1 MKKILTI
8 LSVLPFSA
16 TVYGSNSSSIP
27 PSAPDD
33 GSVRIRRT
41 MATELDIPPAGFDF
55 SAFSATGFLPSN
67 SPSNLASTSRDL
79 SEAFGAADAVL
90 DHERCGEYGQG
101 SDSSSIPPS
110 APDGSMRIRR
120 TTAMKLATPPAGF
133 DFSDFSAD
141 DLLDFPVDSS
151 SNFATMPGNFSE
163 MFGPDDAFGAHK
175 AHGEYGQFFDV
186 GTRGDPLRAS
196 VAPPEGAYDDD
207 FQAAVLASLADR
219 KEISQGNLR
228 LIQQHL
234 PEGRIV
240 FDMPSNGLCG
250 DYSLQVLS
258 QVLTSPQ
265 EILRVSISD
274 VRAGMKRMSELIL
287 RQATEFEQRSSSDGG
302 TEEDSPIAILRTT
315 LLEDRRYR
323 RYVKAPN
330 EFNWPLFCRDLKAGK
345 IWFDYPF
352 FLFAR
357 EAWGL
362 PQIECV
368 DGTNLQTLREIPRDG
383 ALIGIGGN
391 HFVVALP
398 RILKNGVE
406 VKEVICEDWDG
417 QQWRSVIGEPAS
429 IIPSERFMPVA
440 DAFPLP
446 QPAREAFVVE
456 SLDEIARIQRSLHK
470 DMVLFDLPE
479 LEGSYYAFLAI
490 RFVRQFPEQSTV
502 MISRS
507 MVNAFLGGL
516 ANLINKT
523 CSDIPKIARDKFLND
538 LRNGDLP
545 ISTEL
550 LPFALETLG
559 LPREIAI
566 ISSDDVA
573 QLGKFH
579 SYGVL
584 IQCQSGRFVVALPKR
599 TDCWVEIAEIICE
612 DWDGRFFR
620 SMPGRL
626 ASEVPAVSCRMEWPP
641 NMILLDVPGFGK
653 SGYFALL
660 AIRFVMDNPH
670 ESKIII
676 SKEQLSLYCVGIA
689 DQIKHDL
696 ENQSQNLKVCEE
708 IEMLQAVLLDEARY
722 CDDQGEVVWKGYLD
736 NMRNGRVEMND
747 AVLPFACRALN
758 LNLDAILRSDDENF
772 LRNIPPTGAP
782 IYCPPLS
789 YYGLPVR
796 YREFNHF
803 MVILPRN
810 GKERVELM
818 CQEQDGEWWHSDSGM
833 LVRYK

>member
-16 TVYGSNSSSIP
+16 TVYGSNSPSIP
-27 PSAPDD
+27 PSAPD

-41 MATELDIPPAGFDF
+41 MATELDIPPANFDF
-55 SAFSATGFLPSN
+55 SGFSATGFFPSN
-67 SPSNLASTSRDL
+67 SPSNFASTSRDL

-90 DHERCGEYGQG
+90 DHERRGEYWQG

-110 APDGSMRIRR
+110 APGGPVKIHR

-151 SNFATMPGNFSE
+151 SNFATMPGSCSE
-163 MFGPDDAFGAHK
+163 MFRPDDAFGAHK

-196 VAPPEGAYDDD
+196 AAPPEGAYDDD

-219 KEISQGNLR
+219 KEISQGNFR

-265 EILRVSISD
+265 EILEVSISD

-287 RQATEFEQRSSSDGG
+287 RQAIEFEQRSSSDGG
-302 TEEDSPIAILRTT
+302 AEEDSPIAILRTT
-315 LLEDRRYR
+315 LLEDGRYR

-330 EFNWPLFCRDLKAGK
+330 EFNWPLFCEDLEKGM

-352 FLFAR
+352 FPFAC

-362 PQIECV
+362 SGIDCV
-368 DGTNLQTLREIPRDG
+368 DGNNLQTLREIPRDG
-383 ALIGIGGN
+383 ALIGVDGN

-406 VKEVICEDWDG
+406 IKEVICEDWDG

-429 IIPSERFMPVA
+429 IIPSARFMPVA

-446 QPAREAFVVE
+446 QPAGEAFVVE
-456 SLDEIARIQRSLHK
+456 SLDEIARIQGSLHK
-470 DMVLFDLPE
+470 GMVLFDLPE

-507 MVNAFLGGL
+507 MVNTFLGGL

-523 CSDIPKIARDKFLND
+523 CSDIPKIVRDKFLND
-538 LRNGDLP
+538 LRNWDLP
-545 ISTEL
+545 IGTEL

-559 LPREIAI
+559 LPREVSI

-573 QLGKFH
+573 QLGKFRP
-579 SYGVL
+579 YGVL

-599 TDCWVEIAEIICE
+599 TDCGVEIAEIICE
-612 DWDGRFFR
+612 DWDGYFLR
-620 SMPGRL
+620 SMPGEL
-626 ASEVPAVSCRMEWPP
+626 INEVSAVSFRIEGPL

-670 ESKIII
+670 ESKIRI
-676 SKEQLSLYCVGIA
+676 SKEQLNLYCARIA
-689 DQIKHDL
+689 DQIKHDF
-696 ENQSQNLKVCEE
+696 ENQSQSLKISKE
-708 IEMLQAVLLDEARY
+708 IEILQAVLLGEERY
-722 CDDQGEVVWKGYLD
+722 CDNQGEVVWKRYLD
-736 NMRNGRVEMND
+736 DMRDGKVEMND
-747 AVLPFACRALN
+747 VMLPFACRALG
-758 LNLDAILRSDDENF
+758 LNLDAIPRSNDENF
-772 LRNIPPTGAP
+772 LRNIPPTGTP

-789 YYGLPVR
+789 YYGLPIR
-796 YREFNHF
+796 HREFNHF

-818 CQEQDGEWWHSDSGM
+818 CQEQDGEWWYSDSGM
-833 LVRYK
+833 LVRYE